1 MISFVDYFL
10 DRITMYRLVLYYL
23 IILVGYAFILS
34 LFGILPYTP
43 RAVAVS
49 TGLLLAVCWITN
61 KIFALIFEVPAN
73 VESLYIT
80 ALILALLFTPTQ
92 SWHSFVP
99 LGWVAV
105 WAMASKYIFAINKK
119 HLFNPVAIAA
129 AIISLSIGFSASWW
143 VGNIWMVPVVVMGGL
158 LVVRKIKRFTL
169 VISFFV
175 TSLLTIF
182 AFTLLRGGNL
192 INMFVTVT
200 LHSSFF
206 FFACVMLTEPLTTPP
221 TKKLQMV
228 YGALVGILFAPQ
240 IHIFGVSSTPE
251 LALIVGNIFSYLVSP
266 KKKLV
271 LFLQQKIVASANVV
285 DFLFVP
291 SKRLSFS
298 PGQYMEWTFAHPH
311 TDSRGNRRYFTLAS
325 SPTEDTIRIG
335 IKFYE
340 KGSSYKHAFSA
351 IDQKTPIIASQLAGD
366 FTLPKDSKQ
375 KLVFIAGGIGVT
387 PFRSMIKYLIDTKQP
402 RSIILLYT
410 NKNVT
415 EIAYQDIFDAAQK
428 QLGIKTVYTLTDR
441 SDVPS
446 DWQGSVGRI
455 AKEMI
460 TKEIP
465 DFNERFFYLS
475 GPQTM
480 IDATKKVL
488 RHMGIKENHIKTDYF
503 PGLV

>member
-143 VGNIWMVPVVVMGGL
+143 VGNIWMVPVVVLGGL

-169 VISFFV
+169 VISFF
-175 TSLLTIF
+175 
-182 AFTLLRGGNL
+182 
-192 INMFVTVT
+192 
-200 LHSSFF
+200 
-206 FFACVMLTEPLTTPP
+206 
-221 TKKLQMV
+221 
-228 YGALVGILFAPQ
+228 
-240 IHIFGVSSTPE
+240 VSSTPE